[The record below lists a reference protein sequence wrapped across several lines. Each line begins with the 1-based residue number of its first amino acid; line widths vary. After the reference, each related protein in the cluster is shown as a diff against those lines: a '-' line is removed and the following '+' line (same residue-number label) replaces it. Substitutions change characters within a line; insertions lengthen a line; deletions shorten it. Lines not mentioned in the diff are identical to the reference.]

1 MGIILKPGHKTII
14 YLPPLSLSDL
24 IKQLTGLSATVVMGG
39 VIILVAGL

>member
-24 IKQLTGLSATVVMGG
+24 IKQLTGLSMGG